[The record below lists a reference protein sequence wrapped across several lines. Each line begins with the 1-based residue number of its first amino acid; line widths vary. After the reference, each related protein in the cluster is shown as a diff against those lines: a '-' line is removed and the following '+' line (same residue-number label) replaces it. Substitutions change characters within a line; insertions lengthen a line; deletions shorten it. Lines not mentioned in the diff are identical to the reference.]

1 MDESVGFLLSL
12 HRPERRRRA
21 VQEGVIGMSNGVALS
36 SILAHHARHAPARI
50 ALFVDGVPVRYD
62 ELDARS
68 NRRAR
73 MLAAH
78 GVGFGDFVTVAL
90 PNGIVFYETV
100 FAIWKLGAIPNIVAA
115 KLARPEME
123 AILEIVRPKAFIGG
137 STAPGIPVIAGE
149 GGALDQYSADPL
161 PEVVSPHW
169 KAMTSGGSTGVPKV
183 ILDAMPARWDPAN
196 GFLEQRPGDVILNP
210 GPLYHNAPFHC
221 ITMGLFVGATIVE
234 MGKFDA
240 LRALELIEAHE
251 VNWVTMVPTMMHR
264 IWRLDADVRSR
275 FTLPGL
281 RMMLHMAAPCPP
293 WLKEAWIGWLGSQRV
308 WEYYGTTEG
317 IGSTMI
323 SGTDWLAHRGSVGRV
338 REGYELRILDE
349 AGRQRPVGEVGEV
362 YFRPHGGAGS
372 TYRYLGSEAKRIGE
386 WETPGDLGSVD
397 EEGYLYLS
405 DRRNDLIISGGANIY
420 PAEVEAA
427 IDAHPSVRTS
437 AVIGL
442 PDEEWG
448 ARVHAIVQ
456 PVDGATL
463 DERELLAFVTE
474 RLARYKMP
482 RAIEFTS
489 EPLRDEAGKVRRAAL
504 RAARLERAG

>member
-1 MDESVGFLLSL
+1 MANRPPRFGELRETFLMD
-12 HRPERRRRA
+12 
-21 VQEGVIGMSNGVALS
+21 QVALS
-36 SILAHHARHAPARI
+36 SILAHHAGQTPGRV
-50 ALFVDGVPVRYD
+50 ALIVDGAAIRYD
-62 ELDARS
+62 ELDART

-73 MLAAH
+73 LLAEH

-90 PNGIVFYETV
+90 PNGLDFYETV

-115 KLARPEME
+115 KLPGPEMA
-123 AILEIVRPKAFIGG
+123 AILEIVRPRLFIGRPP
-137 STAPGIPVIAGE
+137 SPDIAALPGELGP
-149 GGALDQYSADPL
+149 LDRYSADPL
-161 PEVVSPHW
+161 PEVISPHW
-169 KAMTSGGSTGVPKV
+169 KAMTSGGSTGRPKV
-183 ILDAMPARWDPAN
+183 IVDAMPARWNPAD
-196 GFLEQRPGDVILNP
+196 GFLGQQPGDVILNP

-221 ITMGLFVGATIVE
+221 ISTGMFVGATVVE

-240 LRALELIEAHE
+240 LRALELIETHG

-264 IWRLDADVRSR
+264 IWRLGPDVLSR
-275 FTLPGL
+275 FTLPSL

-293 WLKEAWIGWLGSQRV
+293 WLKEAWIGWLGGERV

-323 SGTDWLAHRGSVGRV
+323 SGTDWLARPGSVGRV
-338 REGYELRILDE
+338 REGYELKILDD
-349 AGRQRPVGEVGEV
+349 AGQERPVGEVSEV
-362 YFRPHGGAGS
+362 YFRPRGGAGS

-397 EEGYLYLS
+397 ADGYLYLS

-427 IDAHPSVRTS
+427 IEAHPAVRGS

-448 ARVHAIVQ
+448 ARVYAIVQ
-456 PVDGATL
+456 RVEGETL
-463 DERELLAFVTE
+463 DEAALLNFVAE
-474 RLARYKMP
+474 RLARYKLP
-482 RAIEFTS
+482 RGVEFTS

-504 RAARLERAG
+504 RQARMPA